1 MSKEEDVK
9 NEIANIVNST
19 AELDRLVQLEMA
31 GHLMAGAY
39 NILMRIKVIA
49 LQKRA
54 KAKPT
59 VPKSL
64 QKKVIGKQIG
74 KA

>member
-1 MSKEEDVK
+1 
-9 NEIANIVNST
+9 
-19 AELDRLVQLEMA
+19 
-31 GHLMAGAY
+31 MAGAY

-59 VPKSL
+59 VPKGL